1 MAIIYTYPLKSTP
14 ALEDLILISDMSS
27 KKLTKS
33 ATITSLK
40 DTIDVV
46 DSFNSLTGAVTI
58 TGGTNVTLNTSG
70 NNIEINSPGVGTGTI
85 NKIPK
90 WSANGSDI
98 EDSIITE
105 DAGPGIVVAGNV
117 SLAANSYIN
126 TPSILDDNGEQGSA
140 NQVLSAGD
148 AGLTVLWTSSLKLN
162 GLRVTNLAEHADN
175 TAALAAGL
183 VAGDFYRTV
192 DFLKVVH

>member
-126 TPSILDDNGEQGSA
+126 TPSILDDAGEQGSA

-148 AGLTVLWTSSLKLN
+148 AGFKVLWTSSLKLN

>member
-126 TPSILDDNGEQGSA
+126 TPSILDDAGEQGTA
-140 NQVLSAGD
+140 NQVLSAGA
-148 AGLTVLWTSSLKLN
+148 AGVSILWTSSLKLS
-162 GLRVTNLAEHADN
+162 GLRVTSLAEHADN

>member
-58 TGGTNVTLNTSG
+58 TGGTNVTLTTSG
-70 NNIEINSPGVGTGTI
+70 NNIEINSPGI
-85 NKIPK
+85 
-90 WSANGSDI
+90 
-98 EDSIITE
+98 
-105 DAGPGIVVAGNV
+105 
-117 SLAANSYIN
+117 
-126 TPSILDDNGEQGSA
+126 
-140 NQVLSAGD
+140 
-148 AGLTVLWTSSLKLN
+148 
-162 GLRVTNLAEHADN
+162 NLAEHADN

>member
-105 DAGPGIVVAGNV
+105 DSGPGIVVAGNV
-117 SLAANSYIN
+117 LLAANSYIS
-126 TPSILDDNGEQGSA
+126 TPSILDDAGEFGSA

-148 AGLTVLWTSSLKLN
+148 TGSKVFWTSSLKLN